1 MSEGADG
8 DGNEDA
14 EADEGSERPSDT
26 MRERVP
32 ESSRKFWLL
41 LDADRTLVAGGIVG
55 AVFLA
60 LVVVGQFHPIPTPTL
75 FAQEDPLETLFQ
87 GLLGSIITGVT
98 LVLTLSQLVLSQE
111 QGPVGDQR
119 ERMEGAMSF
128 RKDVEDVIEE
138 PVSPAQPSAFL
149 RSLVKLTQRRA
160 EALSEAI
167 EDVED
172 AGLNEQ
178 VETFLDNLREN
189 AESVQRNLEGS
200 QFGEFDVV
208 FSALNYNYSWKLY
221 AARRIR
227 AENEDVL
234 TDEARGAFDELVDAL
249 ELFGPARE
257 HFKTLYFQWALID
270 LSRTM
275 LYASIP
281 ALATA
286 VTGILYLEPSLFPG
300 TVLGVRTLVVVVS
313 AAVAVSLLPFAFLLS
328 YILRIVT
335 VTKRTLSIGPF
346 ILRETDRSQSFDW
359 GETEAAGEGGSGG
372 NGNENGSGG

>member
-1 MSEGADG
+1 MSDSEG
-8 DGNEDA
+8 
-14 EADEGSERPSDT
+14 SRPSDT

-32 ESSRKFWLL
+32 ENSRKFWVLL
-41 LDADRTLVAGGIVG
+41 NANRWLVAAGISGG
-55 AVFLA
+55 VFLTLAIIGQLHPTGMPA
-60 LVVVGQFHPIPTPTL
+60 LFRQADPI
-75 FAQEDPLETLFQ
+75 ETLFQ
-87 GLLGSIITGVT
+87 GLLTSIITGVT
-98 LVLTLSQLVLSQE
+98 LVLALSQLVLSQE
-111 QGPVGDQR
+111 LGAVGDQR
-119 ERMEGAMSF
+119 ERMEGAMTF

-149 RSLVKLTQRRA
+149 RSLVKLTKRRA
-160 EALSEAI
+160 KAVSDAIQDIDNEALTDQVAQFTENVKGNA
-167 EDVED
+167 DAVENGLKD
-172 AGLNEQ
+172 A
-178 VETFLDNLREN
+178 
-189 AESVQRNLEGS
+189 

-208 FSALNYNYSWKLY
+208 FSALNFNYSWKLY

-234 TDEARGAFDELVDAL
+234 TEDARAAFDELIDAL

-281 ALATA
+281 ALLTA
-286 VTGILYLEPSLFPG
+286 VAGVVYLEPSLFPG
-300 TVLGVRTLVVVVS
+300 NVFGVRTLVVLVS
-313 AAVAVSLLPFAFLLS
+313 AGVAVSLLPFAFLLS

-346 ILRETDRSQSFDW
+346 ILRETDRSRDLDW
-359 GETEAAGEGGSGG
+359 GETDAKSGEH
-372 NGNENGSGG
+372 